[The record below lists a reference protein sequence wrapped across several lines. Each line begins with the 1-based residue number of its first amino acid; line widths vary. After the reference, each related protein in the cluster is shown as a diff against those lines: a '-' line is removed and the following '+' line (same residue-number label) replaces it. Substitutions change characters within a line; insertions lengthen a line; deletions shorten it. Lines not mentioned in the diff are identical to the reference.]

1 MAARS
6 SSRYQSALL
15 RASRDASNASTIPI
29 CPSATCSISE
39 TNPDRAT
46 FPEPLTPRS
55 ASITTIAGRGQPS
68 ATARWTRS
76 YWRRVDSRL
85 CSTCMSVDC
94 RT

>member
-6 SSRYQSALL
+6 SSLYQSALL
-15 RASRDASNASTIPI
+15 RASREASNASTIPI
-29 CPSATCSISE
+29 CPRAICSVSDA
-39 TNPDRAT
+39 NPDRAT
-46 FPEPLTPRS
+46 RPEPLTPRS

-68 ATARWTRS
+68 ATARSTRS

-85 CSTCMSVDC
+85 CSTCSNVDC